1 MAQDRLTFDTLAA
14 SWLARQCEIVPSVKR
29 GLVVLG
35 VSEDS
40 ELTPTACWPEG
51 AEAAAGLLA
60 AAELAVDKSHAV
72 VKVRPNGAK
81 SALEVAC
88 PILVDGQL
96 FGVAAIES
104 ESTDTQQRA
113 VMQLLQWGVSWLE
126 FIVQREASAVTSRL
140 MTVLELVATVI
151 EQERFH
157 AAAMAAATE
166 LARRLSCERV
176 SFGFLAGRHMRVHAL
191 SHSVRFSHKTN
202 LLRDIGTAMDEALD
216 QSAIIVFPSASN
228 GQVKITK
235 AHALLARRHS
245 SSAICTVPISE
256 ADEIVGAV
264 TFERDTEQEFDP
276 PTVELCEAI
285 VSLLGPILNSK
296 RKQERW
302 FGAKAGHSFNTHV
315 KRLFGPR
322 HPLLKLWTAVIIAVV
337 AVLTFGSGNYRISA
351 PAMIEG
357 AVQRV
362 VVAPADGYIVEA
374 NARAGDLV
382 QAGDVLGRLDDKDLS
397 LERVKWTS
405 EREKLIKQSRSA
417 LAAHDRTEASILYAK
432 ISQADAQ
439 IALLD
444 AQLARA
450 QFSAPLDGIIVNG
463 DLSQALGSP
472 VERGQVLFEIAPL
485 DAYRLILNVDEREIS
500 NVDVGQ
506 RGHLGLSAVPGERI
520 AFMVEKITPVSV
532 AEDGRN
538 HFRVEARLDGEP
550 KLLRP
555 GMQGVG
561 KIEVERRSLF
571 WIWTHKLTSW
581 LRLWIWSWWP

>member
-1 MAQDRLTFDTLAA
+1 MAQDRLTFETLAE

-35 VSEDS
+35 VTKDA

-60 AAELAVDKSHAV
+60 AAELAMDKSHPV

-104 ESTDTQQRA
+104 ESTEAQQRA

-126 FIVQREASAVTSRL
+126 FIVQREASAVTNRL

-176 SFGFLAGRHMRVHAL
+176 SFGFLSGRHMRVRAL

-202 LLRDIGTAMDEALD
+202 LVRDIGTAMDEALD
-216 QSAIIVFPSASN
+216 QSAIIVFPPAAN
-228 GQVKITK
+228 EQPRITK
-235 AHALLARRHS
+235 AHAVLARRHGT
-245 SSAICTVPISE
+245 SAICTVPISE

-264 TFERDTEQEFDP
+264 TFERGPEQEFDP

-296 RKQERW
+296 HKQERW
-302 FGAKAGHSFNTHV
+302 LGAKVAEGFNTFV
-315 KRLFGPR
+315 KRLCGPR
-322 HPLLKLWTAVIIAVV
+322 HPLIKLWALVIVAVV
-337 AVLTFGSGNYRISA
+337 GLLTFGTGTYRVSA

-362 VVAPADGYIVEA
+362 VVAPTDGYIVEA
-374 NARAGDLV
+374 NARAGDVV
-382 QAGDVLGRLDDKDLS
+382 QAGDALGRLDDKDLN
-397 LERVKWTS
+397 LERLKWMS
-405 EREKLIKQSRSA
+405 EREKLVKQSRSA

-432 ISQADAQ
+432 IAQADAQ
-439 IALLD
+439 IALTEE
-444 AQLARA
+444 QLARA
-450 QFSAPLDGIIVNG
+450 QFSAPLDGIIVSG

-472 VERGQVLFEIAPL
+472 VERGEVLFEIAPL

-500 NVDVGQ
+500 SVGVGQ

-520 AFMVEKITPVSV
+520 PFTVEKITPVSV

-538 HFRVEARLDGEP
+538 SFRVEARLEREP

-561 KIEVERRSLF
+561 KIEVESRSLF

-581 LRLWIWSWWP
+581 LKLWIWSWWP

>member
-1 MAQDRLTFDTLAA
+1 MAHDRLTFETLAQ
-14 SWLARQCEIVPSVKR
+14 SWLARQCEILPSVKR

-35 VSEDS
+35 VSDNA

-51 AEAAAGLLA
+51 AEAAAGLVA
-60 AAELAVDKSHAV
+60 AAELAMDKSHPV
-72 VKVRPNGAK
+72 VKVRPNG
-81 SALEVAC
+81 STTALEVAC
-88 PILVDGQL
+88 PILVDGKL
-96 FGVAAIES
+96 FGVAAVES
-104 ESTDTQQRA
+104 ESTDAQRRA

-140 MTVLELVATVI
+140 MTVLELTATVI
-151 EQERFH
+151 EQERFQ

-176 SFGFLAGRHMRVHAL
+176 SFGFLSGRHMRVHAL
-191 SHSVRFSHKTN
+191 SHSARFSHKTN
-202 LLRDIGTAMDEALD
+202 LVRDIGTAMDEALD
-216 QSAIIVFPSASN
+216 QSAIIVFPPTADE
-228 GQVKITK
+228 QTKITK
-235 AHALLARRHS
+235 AHANLARRHGG
-245 SSAICTVPISE
+245 SAICTVPISE
-256 ADEIVGAV
+256 ADQIIGAV
-264 TFERDTEQEFDP
+264 TFERGSEQEFDP

-285 VSLLGPILNSK
+285 VSLLGPILDSK
-296 RKQERW
+296 RKHERW
-302 FGAKAGHSFNTHV
+302 LGARAGYAFNTFI

-322 HPLLKLWTAVIIAVV
+322 DPVLKLWTVLLLAVAS
-337 AVLTFGSGNYRISA
+337 VLIFGTGSYRISA

-362 VVAPADGYIVEA
+362 VVAPTDGYIVA
-374 NARAGDLV
+374 ATARAGDLV
-382 QAGDVLGRLDDKDLS
+382 QAGDVLGSLDDKDLK

-405 EREKLIKQSRSA
+405 EREKFVKEYRSA
-417 LAAHDRTEASILYAK
+417 LATHDRTEASILYAK

-444 AQLARA
+444 EQLART
-450 QFSAPLDGIIVNG
+450 QFAAPLDGIIVSG

-500 NVDVGQ
+500 DVNVGQ

-520 AFMVEKITPVSV
+520 PFVVEKITPVSIV
-532 AEDGRN
+532 EDGRN
-538 HFRVEARLDGEP
+538 SFRVEARIESEP

-561 KIEVERRSLF
+561 KIEVEPRSLF
-571 WIWTHKLTSW
+571 WIWTHKLTSSLKLW
-581 LRLWIWSWWP
+581 LWSWTP